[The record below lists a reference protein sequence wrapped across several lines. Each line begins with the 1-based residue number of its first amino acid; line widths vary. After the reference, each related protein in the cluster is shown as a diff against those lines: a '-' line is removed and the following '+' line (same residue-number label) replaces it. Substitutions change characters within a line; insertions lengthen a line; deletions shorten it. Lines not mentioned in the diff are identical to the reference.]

1 MNPRLM
7 TTTRGVAFTA
17 AAALAL
23 AACASDDVSEDS
35 RSEAEAPI
43 IEQTEETD
51 TETNTETEAA
61 DSGSTDR
68 VSTSLTLAQV
78 SLREVDLD
86 DEREEFTQFCF
97 ASPINDVG
105 SAGSFALA
113 GFDSKNSTQA
123 TSAVLDEEDANC
135 AVVGFEPDTDVRSYS
150 LGAVETGAVTAR
162 DGEVNVRDSAGLSG
176 IGDEGEARRGATTA
190 PELQR
195 VTIDPSL
202 DQATYIF
209 DENELTEGSGGAE
222 GFGFYPQ
229 DGQPRTAEEVVSV
242 EDNRVVV
249 QFEEGVLGDA
259 RRFFVQPGAVTDEQG
274 TENTLDASGFRT
286 AAPEVVQVSSIS
298 ESEYDFRFDEA
309 VEGEQAERFF
319 LYTADAESLSGTTVT
334 RPSPETVRV
343 TFPEAMDISESIARA
358 AVADDAVQGLGSG
371 SGSTIST
378 AVIAGGQGN
387 QGLTSGPDLIAVDLD
402 ADTGRATFTFDAT
415 LTEDS
420 SDAGGFALVTDSGDV
435 VEAREIVNVTGGEV
449 TGNTVIVLFD
459 ETTGQAAVLASVDS
473 GAVEDQQGN
482 PNPVATVEVG

>member
-7 TTTRGVAFTA
+7 TTTRGVAFAA
-17 AAALAL
+17 AAALTL
-23 AACASDDVSEDS
+23 AACASDEANEDS
-35 RSEAEAPI
+35 RSAAEAPI
-43 IEQTEETD
+43 VEETED
-51 TETNTETEAA
+51 SGTETETEAA

-68 VSTSLTLAQV
+68 VSPGLTLAQV

-105 SAGSFALA
+105 SAGSFVLA

-123 TSAVLDEEDANC
+123 TSAVLDEEDQNC
-135 AVVGFEPDTDVRSYS
+135 AVVGFEADTDVRSYS

-162 DGEVNVRDSAGLSG
+162 DGEVNVRDSAALSG
-176 IGDEGEARRGATTA
+176 IGEEGEARRGATSA

-195 VTIDPSL
+195 VTIDSSL

-209 DENELTEGSGGAE
+209 DENELSAGSGGGE
-222 GFGFYPQ
+222 RFGFYPQ

-242 EDNRVVV
+242 EDSRVVV
-249 QFEEGVLGDA
+249 QFEEGVLDDA
-259 RRFFVQPGAVTDEQG
+259 RRFFVQAGAVTDEQG
-274 TENTLDASGFRT
+274 TENNLGASGFRT
-286 AAPEVVQVSSIS
+286 AAPEVVQVSAIS

-309 VEGEQAERFF
+309 VEGEQAGRFF

-343 TFPEAMDISESIARA
+343 TFPDAMDISGSIARA
-358 AVADDAVQGLGSG
+358 AVADNAVQGLGSG
-371 SGSTIST
+371 ATGSTIST
-378 AVIAGGQGN
+378 AVIAGGQGD
-387 QGLTSGPDLIAVDLD
+387 QGLTSGPDLIAADLD
-402 ADTGRATFTFDAT
+402 ADTGRVTFTFDAT
-415 LTEDS
+415 LTQDS
-420 SDAGGFALVTDSGDV
+420 PNAGAFALITDSGDV

-459 ETTGQAAVLASVDS
+459 ETTGQAAALASVDT
-473 GAVEDQQGN
+473 GAVQDQQGN
-482 PNPVATVEVG
+482 PNPIATVEVG